1 MVTQTASMSK
11 LAKIF
16 IAGCMV
22 VIAGAFAFIGIV
34 GLGLDLAH
42 AVLLGGGTF
51 AVLLLLQMVQNFFA
65 ARRAREERLV
75 LLERQVRAIF
85 ARQET
90 LDARFS
96 KGEASSGEAMRR
108 NLAQVTNEI
117 GEVSELVRQIAE
129 QVAAHEALL
138 SEAEATV
145 MTASAVAVETAVDP
159 REELA
164 APEIPP
170 VLPEPR
176 ITAAPE
182 PPAESAS
189 PQRPAAAPVS
199 EPSPDLVR
207 RVRHALERGAVDL
220 SLQPVVTLPQRRIT
234 HYELTATLRD
244 EDEVAIEA
252 DEYLPAA
259 RAGRLLS
266 AVDALVLDRALRIAR
281 RLKARDRDIA
291 LFVGM
296 ATETIAGSAFVSDI
310 ARRLDAAADLS
321 AHIILSFD
329 EGMPRGFAGL
339 EGEML
344 GSLAEKGFR
353 FAVSH
358 GERLAFD
365 APALHGVGVRYVR
378 IPAARLV
385 DPAQAASA
393 EIHPADL
400 PGLLRRHGITLVAE
414 SVDSET
420 VVADLLDADV
430 RAASG
435 ALFGGPRPV
444 RPEVFAAPAAAPA
457 ALAPAPSVPAKSGV
471 RSIARRA

>member
-1 MVTQTASMSK
+1 MTVEP
-11 LAKIF
+11 LAKP
-16 IAGCMV
+16 
-22 VIAGAFAFIGIV
+22 
-34 GLGLDLAH
+34 
-42 AVLLGGGTF
+42 
-51 AVLLLLQMVQNFFA
+51 
-65 ARRAREERLV
+65 
-75 LLERQVRAIF
+75 
-85 ARQET
+85 
-90 LDARFS
+90 
-96 KGEASSGEAMRR
+96 
-108 NLAQVTNEI
+108 
-117 GEVSELVRQIAE
+117 
-129 QVAAHEALL
+129 VA
-138 SEAEATV
+138 
-145 MTASAVAVETAVDP
+145 
-159 REELA
+159 
-164 APEIPP
+164 
-170 VLPEPR
+170 
-176 ITAAPE
+176 
-182 PPAESAS
+182 PA
-189 PQRPAAAPVS
+189 PAA
-199 EPSPDLVR
+199 EPSPELIQKVR
-207 RVRHALERGAVDL
+207 AALERGAVDL
-220 SLQPVVTLPQRRIT
+220 NLQPVVTLPQRRVT

-244 EDEVAIEA
+244 EDEVAIET
-252 DEYLPAA
+252 DEYRPAA

-329 EGMPRGFAGL
+329 EGMPRGFAGI

-378 IPAARLV
+378 LPAAQLV

-414 SVDSET
+414 NVNSEA

-444 RPEVFAAPAAAPA
+444 RPEVFAAPASAPVAASSR
-457 ALAPAPSVPAKSGV
+457 PSVPAKGGV